1 MFFTAKAPPMLPLV
15 ISYRIRDAIVQGEK
29 WETGQKTSL
38 TLISI
43 FFFLF
48 SFVRTTTRGRAE
60 CIEAMV
66 ARGHQSW
73 RNLFRIITP
82 RLAHFKKQFFMHES
96 SVF

>member
-1 MFFTAKAPPMLPLV
+1 MGNGTENKFNINFNL
-15 ISYRIRDAIVQGEK
+15 
-29 WETGQKTSL
+29 
-38 TLISI
+38 
-43 FFFLF
+43 FFLF